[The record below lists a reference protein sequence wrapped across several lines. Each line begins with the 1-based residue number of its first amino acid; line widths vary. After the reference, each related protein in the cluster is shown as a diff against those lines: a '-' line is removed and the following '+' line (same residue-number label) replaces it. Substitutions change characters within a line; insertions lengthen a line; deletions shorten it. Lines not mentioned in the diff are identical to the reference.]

1 MVTFLYAGSRW
12 TFGWVAATVVTHKQ
26 QSYKEALNIS
36 LGAQTN
42 CIDLD
47 SRCNA
52 LIAHVEP
59 FSRPLKHMR
68 VHSPRDSSAVSPLAV
83 DLTLTTWLPRFFTVC
98 VVRQTWLRSKTSKSL
113 FQMLYPWL
121 FWSFNECMKPL
132 HFEGHRVRY
141 QLMTHTWIIF
151 FGSMIIFSSVPFCG
165 QINFH
170 CIWYVRILTNMWKS
184 AK

>member
-1 MVTFLYAGSRW
+1 MVTFLYSGSRW
-12 TFGWVAATVVTHKQ
+12 TFGCVAATVVTHKE
-26 QSYKEALNIS
+26 QSYKEALKIT
-36 LGAQTN
+36 LVAQTN

-98 VVRQTWLRSKTSKSL
+98 VVRQTWLRSKTSKS
-113 FQMLYPWL
+113 FWFKYFIHGCSDPSMNARNLYTLKAIESDINWWL
-121 FWSFNECMKPL
+121 TLE
-132 HFEGHRVRY
+132 
-141 QLMTHTWIIF
+141 
-151 FGSMIIFSSVPFCG
+151 
-165 QINFH
+165 
-170 CIWYVRILTNMWKS
+170 
-184 AK
+184 

>member
-1 MVTFLYAGSRW
+1 MVTFLYSGSRC

-26 QSYKEALNIS
+26 QSYKEALKIT
-36 LGAQTN
+36 LVAQTN

-83 DLTLTTWLPRFFTVC
+83 DLTLTT
-98 VVRQTWLRSKTSKSL
+98 
-113 FQMLYPWL
+113 
-121 FWSFNECMKPL
+121 
-132 HFEGHRVRY
+132 
-141 QLMTHTWIIF
+141 
-151 FGSMIIFSSVPFCG
+151 
-165 QINFH
+165 
-170 CIWYVRILTNMWKS
+170 
-184 AK
+184 